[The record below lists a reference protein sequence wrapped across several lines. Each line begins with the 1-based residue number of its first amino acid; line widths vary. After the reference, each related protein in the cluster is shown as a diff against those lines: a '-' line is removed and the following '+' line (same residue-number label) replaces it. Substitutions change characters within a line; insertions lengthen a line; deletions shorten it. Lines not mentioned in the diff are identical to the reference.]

1 MVEIDQGRKMDMR
14 DVDPKEEGKARL
26 EPNDDLQKIQ
36 IGIEAEKFTFI
47 EQTLLETIKAKLASL
62 LRSNL
67 DLFAWSPE
75 DMLRIDSRV
84 ICHRL
89 VVDPKV

>member
-14 DVDPKEEGKARL
+14 DVDPKEEGRARL

-75 DMLRIDSRV
+75 DMLRIDPRV